1 MLDSL
6 SQRLSKIVKTMR
18 GQARLTEENTKDM
31 LREVR
36 IALLEADVALPVVRE
51 VLARIKEKAMGE
63 EVVGNLNP
71 GQALVGV
78 VQRELTAI
86 IGGDV
91 PAAERDINLHTQPP
105 AVILLAGLQGAGK
118 TTSAGKLAKYLIET
132 KRKKVL
138 TVSADVYRPAA
149 IEQLKTVTEQAG
161 AEWFPSTVGQKPLE
175 IAAAA
180 IDHARRKFFD
190 VLIVDTAGRLA
201 IDEAMMQ
208 EVAELNTFLKPV
220 ETLFVIDAMLGQDAV
235 NTAKAFNERL
245 PLTGVVLTKIDGDS
259 RGGAALSVRHVTG
272 KPIKFVGTAEKL
284 TGFDAFD
291 PEAMASRIL
300 GMGDIV
306 GLVKD
311 VQKSINI
318 AEAEKLAQK
327 ISQGDKFDLNDFRA
341 QLSQMN
347 NMESFSSILEKLPA
361 QFQEAASKVNDE
373 EAKKSVRR
381 TMGIIDSM
389 TPFERRKPDLIKA
402 SRKKRIAAGAGVP
415 VQEVNRLLK
424 QFEQTQDMMKRMK
437 RGGLSK
443 MMRMLGGM
451 KLPGMGGGFPG
462 GFPPGGFPGMP
473 R

>member
-161 AEWFPSTVGQKPLE
+161 ADGSRAPS
-175 IAAAA
+175 
-180 IDHARRKFFD
+180 ARSRS
-190 VLIVDTAGRLA
+190 
-201 IDEAMMQ
+201 
-208 EVAELNTFLKPV
+208 
-220 ETLFVIDAMLGQDAV
+220 
-235 NTAKAFNERL
+235 RL
-245 PLTGVVLTKIDGDS
+245 PLPPSTM
-259 RGGAALSVRHVTG
+259 
-272 KPIKFVGTAEKL
+272 P
-284 TGFDAFD
+284 DA
-291 PEAMASRIL
+291 
-300 GMGDIV
+300 
-306 GLVKD
+306 
-311 VQKSINI
+311 
-318 AEAEKLAQK
+318 
-327 ISQGDKFDLNDFRA
+327 
-341 QLSQMN
+341 
-347 NMESFSSILEKLPA
+347 SSSTCSSSTRPA
-361 QFQEAASKVNDE
+361 VWPST
-373 EAKKSVRR
+373 RR
-381 TMGIIDSM
+381 
-389 TPFERRKPDLIKA
+389 
-402 SRKKRIAAGAGVP
+402 
-415 VQEVNRLLK
+415 
-424 QFEQTQDMMKRMK
+424 
-437 RGGLSK
+437 
-443 MMRMLGGM
+443 
-451 KLPGMGGGFPG
+451 
-462 GFPPGGFPGMP
+462 
-473 R
+473 

>member
-1 MLDSL
+1 MFAY
-6 SQRLSKIVKTMR
+6 RLK
-18 GQARLTEENTKDM
+18 QENHSP
-31 LREVR
+31 
-36 IALLEADVALPVVRE
+36 LLVAC
-51 VLARIKEKAMGE
+51 
-63 EVVGNLNP
+63 
-71 GQALVGV
+71 
-78 VQRELTAI
+78 
-86 IGGDV
+86 
-91 PAAERDINLHTQPP
+91 
-105 AVILLAGLQGAGK
+105 
-118 TTSAGKLAKYLIET
+118 
-132 KRKKVL
+132 
-138 TVSADVYRPAA
+138 DVYRPAA
-149 IEQLKTVTEQAG
+149 ADQLETLGSEIGVRVYRG
-161 AEWFPSTVGQKPLE
+161 DGQDPVK
-175 IAAAA
+175 IAKEGVQVA
-180 IDHARRKFFD
+180 IDSLRD
-190 VLIVDTAGRLA
+190 VVIVDTAGRLA

-361 QFQEAASKVNDE
+361 QFQEAASKINDE

-437 RGGLSK
+437 RGGLGK
-443 MMRMLGGM
+443 MMRALGQFGR
-451 KLPGMGGGFPG
+451 
-462 GFPPGGFPGMP
+462 GGFPGMGSFG

>member
-341 QLSQMN
+341 QLAQMN